1 LQILYD
7 LLNGRPNT
15 SGGASLCTVGRY
27 GGPSPPT
34 WVALGLT
41 RYLFPLAEF
50 DIIGFSLQYELTYT
64 NILMMLD
71 LGRIPLL
78 SRERNASHPL
88 IIAGGP
94 CAFHPEPIADFID
107 AFLLGDGEEAIFDI
121 CDAYCAWDKKD
132 RKDLLQP

>member
-1 LQILYD
+1 MHRGSIW
-7 LLNGRPNT
+7 RPFSAN
-15 SGGASLCTVGRY
+15 
-27 GGPSPPT
+27 

-88 IIAGGP
+88 IIAAVPARFIQSRLPTSSTLFFGGM
-94 CAFHPEPIADFID
+94 AKK
-107 AFLLGDGEEAIFDI
+107 AIFDI